1 MNIDLFVSIG
11 LCFSAI
17 YALLLITFVIGI
29 LILPGKRDKYLKSIS
44 VIIAARNEERHITAL
59 LKAISN
65 QDYPAISFEVIFV
78 DDRSIDRT
86 WQILEKESKKYSWLQ
101 IYRII
106 EENPELVGK
115 KGALKLAITKA
126 KYDIL
131 AFTDADCLPGRK
143 WLKEI
148 NALMTNET
156 DFLCGYS
163 PLKSSGKIFSLL
175 KNLERSSIFA
185 VIAGSF
191 GLGWDLTSVARSQ
204 VYRKSKFIKING
216 FTGIGKQRSGDD
228 DLLLQKMSPVINK
241 RNFIFDPL
249 ASVVSIDK
257 PNIKEQVHLE
267 TRRASKWK
275 LYPLP
280 IKLLTLFILVYYL
293 IICCTL
299 ILAIFGRISWLSFI
313 YINLFKVISEFILL
327 FIFLIKTSQLRQL
340 LVFPIAELLYIP
352 YYIYFGLRGTFG
364 TYSWKK

>member
-11 LCFSAI
+11 LYFSAI
-17 YALLLITFVIGI
+17 YALVLMTFMIGI
-29 LILPGKRDKYLKSIS
+29 LVLPRKRDKEIKPIS
-44 VIIAARNEERHITAL
+44 VIIAARNEEKHLPAL

-65 QDYPAISFEVIFV
+65 QDYPTNSFEVIIV
-78 DDRSIDRT
+78 DDRSIDST
-86 WQILEKESKKYSWLQ
+86 WQILKKEINKYKWLH

-106 EENPELVGK
+106 DENPELVGK
-115 KGALKLAITKA
+115 KGALKLGITKTNCE
-126 KYDIL
+126 IL
-131 AFTDADCLPGRK
+131 AFTDADCLPGRN

-148 NALMTNET
+148 NALMTDET

-163 PLKSSGKIFSLL
+163 PLLVSGKLMNLL

-191 GLGWDLTSVARSQ
+191 GLGWDITSVARSQ
-204 VYRKSKFIKING
+204 VYRRSKFMKING
-216 FTGIGKQRSGDD
+216 FAGIGKQRSGDD
-228 DLLLQKMSPVINK
+228 DLLLQKMSPVIRK
-241 RNFIFDPL
+241 RNFIFDPQ

-257 PNIKEQVHLE
+257 PNLKEHIHLE

-280 IKLLTLFILVYYL
+280 IKLLTLFILIYYF
-293 IICCTL
+293 IISWEL
-299 ILAIFGRISWLSFI
+299 ILAIFGEISWLIFI
-313 YINLFKVISEFILL
+313 YLNLLKVLSEFTLL
-327 FIFLIKTSQLRQL
+327 FIFLAKTGQLRQL

-352 YYIYFGLRGTFG
+352 YYIYFGFRGTFG